1 MLKDSKST
9 NRRLIGYAFIALYV
23 IIFGVL
29 IEYFGVGWPMFVF
42 FLVALPLALLLNKLG
57 FASPNTSMLGGEPPS
72 KKNRIIGFAFI
83 YVFLGIFCFFFPH
96 FDQRWQVY
104 SFFLSGIPV
113 ALLLWRLGW

>member
-23 IIFGVL
+23 IFFGIL
-29 IEYFGVGWPMFVF
+29 MEFFGPGWPMFLF
-42 FLVALPLALLLNKLG
+42 FLGGLPLALLLNKLG
-57 FASPNTSMLGGEPPS
+57 FASPKRSTFGGEPPS

-83 YVFLGIFCFFFPH
+83 YAYIAVFCFFFPH

-104 SFFLSGIPV
+104 SFFLSGIPLAFV
-113 ALLLWRLGW
+113 LWRLSW